1 MKCGLAV
8 IIEKSLKFKIIHGIY
23 LFNVMLKT
31 HPVLKMDQRFLLRNL
46 GLCKTS
52 IFYPSELRCVIVM
65 ILLIL

>member
-1 MKCGLAV
+1 VNCGLAV

-46 GLCKTS
+46 GLCKT
-52 IFYPSELRCVIVM
+52 
-65 ILLIL
+65 